1 MGCDITYYLDHD
13 LIGLS
18 ALEFFEEFKRRVAP
32 LPVVLTGLSEVYP
45 TTNWNKGSPYRHNK
59 LLPNCWEIDC
69 FLYDFETQYNS
80 NNDCINIRLHHEN
93 IPHGWEL
100 SFNAK
105 TMCFFPFDDDCS
117 FLHGSQRWRIFR
129 EEYLMNRD
137 KEIEKN
143 IQAALE
149 EISQYIAPVFHCTKM
164 IAIGDQGLHQE
175 LSCAMDAGASIE
187 EAFECEAV
195 KNEGC
200 HVSVYQHGEDKRFSY
215 ANKNELPVW
224 LGRV

>member
-1 MGCDITYYLDHD
+1 MGCDIEYYLDHD
-13 LIGLS
+13 FIGLS
-18 ALEFFEEFKRRVAP
+18 AKEFLSEFKKRIAP
-32 LPVVLTGLSEVYP
+32 LPLVFTGLDE
-45 TTNWNKGSPYRHNK
+45 SPYSENVT
-59 LLPNCWEIDC
+59 LPNCWEIDC
-69 FLYDFETQYNS
+69 FLSDFETQYSS

-93 IPHGWEL
+93 IPHSWEL

-129 EEYLMNRD
+129 EDYLMNRN
-137 KEIEKN
+137 KEIEEN
-143 IQAALE
+143 IQTTLE
-149 EISQYIAPVFHCTKM
+149 KIRKYIAPVFHCKKI

-187 EAFECEAV
+187 EAIDCEAV

-200 HVSVYQHGEDKRFSY
+200 HVVVYQHGEDKQFSY
-215 ANKNELPVW
+215 EDKNELPVW
-224 LGRV
+224 MRQI